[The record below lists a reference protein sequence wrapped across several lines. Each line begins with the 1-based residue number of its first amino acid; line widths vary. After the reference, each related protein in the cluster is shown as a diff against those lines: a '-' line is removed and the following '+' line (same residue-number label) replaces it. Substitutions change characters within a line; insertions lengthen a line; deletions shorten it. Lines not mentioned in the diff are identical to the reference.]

1 MHKKLLLIGGAI
13 IAIAAVAL
21 TTTSYASSDSYKF
34 LVRGNVTEVD
44 RANKTITVVSAHA
57 SANAKDDLA
66 GEEVEFNASAAKVYK
81 WVNGKKVR
89 VTLGGVPVGYEVVME
104 GAKRSEGRFN
114 VSKITVNDSSFTVV
128 GVLRNHNKDN
138 KQLKVDVSYSSY
150 KSASVLD
157 KRITIQY
164 AGNTKFYSRTGAEMS
179 KDDLGDG
186 DQNIQIV
193 GKVTNGNKWEAL
205 KITDDYAKA
214 K

>member
-1 MHKKLLLIGGAI
+1 MIGGVI

-21 TTTSYASSDSYKF
+21 TARSYASSASYKF

-44 RANKTITVVSAHA
+44 KANKTITVVSAHT

-66 GEEVEFNASAAKVYK
+66 GELVEFNASAAKVYK

-89 VTLGGVPVGYEVVME
+89 VTLSGVPVGYEVVME
-104 GAKRSEGRFN
+104 GAKRSEGRYN
-114 VSKITVNDSSFTVV
+114 VSKITVNDNSFTVV
-128 GVLRNHNKDN
+128 GVLRTHDTNNET
-138 KQLKVDVSYSSY
+138 LKMDISYSSY

-164 AGNTKFYSRTGAEMS
+164 AGNTKFYSRTGAEIS
-179 KDDLGDG
+179 KDELGDG
-186 DQNIQIV
+186 DQKIQVV
-193 GKVTNGNKWEAL
+193 GRVSNGDKWEAL
-205 KITDDYAKA
+205 KVTDDYAKA